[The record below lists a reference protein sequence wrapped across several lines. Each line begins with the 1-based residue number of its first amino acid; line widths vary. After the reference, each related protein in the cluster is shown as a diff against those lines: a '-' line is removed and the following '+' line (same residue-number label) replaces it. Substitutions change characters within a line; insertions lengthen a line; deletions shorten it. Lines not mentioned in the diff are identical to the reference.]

1 MESKNELVEL
11 TAEIVAAYVGN
22 NPVPQS
28 DLPKLIGEVYRSLS
42 GAIGN
47 QEQKKEEPTE
57 LKPAIPVRKSVMPD
71 YIICLE
77 DGKKFKSLKRHL
89 RTHYSLTPEQYR
101 EKWDLPADYPMVA
114 PNYAQA
120 RSTLAKR
127 MGLGRKRASA

>member
-57 LKPAIPVRKSVMPD
+57 LKPAIPVRRSVMPD